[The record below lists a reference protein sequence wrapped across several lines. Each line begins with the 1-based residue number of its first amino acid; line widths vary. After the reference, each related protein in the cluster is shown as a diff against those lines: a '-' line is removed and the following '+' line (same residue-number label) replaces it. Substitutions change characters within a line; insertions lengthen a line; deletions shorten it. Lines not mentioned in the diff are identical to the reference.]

1 MSLFPVNWRSLRVRL
16 LAWLSGIALVVTGT
30 TWLLHG
36 ILLEDLARD
45 FLGER
50 LKREAQHAIE
60 QLQQGSTST
69 PVVLETASRGS
80 QIFHHLYVLR
90 FAGQVSASD
99 ERWQSTLTPLLNKR
113 DEAHVEVREG
123 GKHLLV
129 YRQPFVLEGKNGVL
143 LVGEDFSQVEKGLS
157 QLHWWV
163 AGISAVLL
171 LLLITLNLF
180 AVNRALIPLS
190 RLRRQLEQLQIG
202 QRERLS
208 SDVPAELDSLISQ
221 LNHFMDE
228 IDSRLQRSRDSV
240 ANLSHALKTPLAAVT
255 QVLRGSR
262 PVDATRRQKLV
273 QRLEDIHA
281 LLDAEL
287 RRSRIAGPHA
297 GRMAHVYQDASRL
310 MDMFRGL
317 YPDKAFHLESQ
328 VDKGARVPVE
338 SQDFSEMLG
347 ILLDN
352 AGKWAHREVVCRLT
366 VTDQLCISVA
376 DDGPGISEQHLSRL
390 GQRGMRLDEQ
400 HPGYGLGLSILAQ
413 LVARYA
419 GSTHFHPSPSGGL
432 DVQVN
437 IPLAERLD

>member
-1 MSLFPVNWRSLRVRL
+1 MFPVNRRSLRVRL

-50 LKREAQHAIE
+50 LEREARYAVE
-60 QLQQGSTST
+60 QLQQGGVST
-69 PVVLETASRGS
+69 PAVLETASRGS

-90 FAGQVSASD
+90 FAGNVSASD
-99 ERWQSTLTPLLNKR
+99 KRWQSALAPLLNQR
-113 DEAHVEVREG
+113 NEAHVEVSQNG
-123 GKHLLV
+123 QHLLV
-129 YRQPFVLEGKNGVL
+129 YRQPFVLEGKSGVL
-143 LVGEDFSQVEKGLS
+143 LVGEDFSRVEQGLS

-171 LLLITLNLF
+171 VLLITLNLF

-190 RLRRQLEQLQIG
+190 RLRRQLEQLQLG
-202 QRERLS
+202 RRDRLS
-208 SDVPAELDSLISQ
+208 SDVPAELDGLTSQ
-221 LNHFMDE
+221 LNRFMDE

-262 PVDATRRQKLV
+262 PIDEARRQKLV
-273 QRLEDIHA
+273 ERLEEIHA
-281 LLDAEL
+281 LLDSEL

-297 GRMAHVYQDASRL
+297 GRMSLPHRDASRL
-310 MDMFRGL
+310 IDMFRSL
-317 YPDKAFHLESQ
+317 YPDKTFRLDTQA
-328 VDKGARVPVE
+328 DKEARVPVE

-352 AGKWAHREVVCRLT
+352 AGKWAHRDVTCRLT
-366 VTDQLCISVA
+366 VTDALRIRVA
-376 DDGPGISEQHLSRL
+376 DDGPGISEQYLPHL

-400 HPGYGLGLSILAQ
+400 HPGYGLGLSILDQ
-413 LVARYA
+413 LVTRYA
-419 GSTHFHPSPSGGL
+419 GKTQFNAGAAGGL
-432 DVQVN
+432 DVQVT
-437 IPLAERLD
+437 IPVADGVD

>member
-1 MSLFPVNWRSLRVRL
+1 MSLFPVNGRSLRVRL
-16 LAWLSGIALVVTGT
+16 LAWLSGIAIVVTGT

-50 LKREAQHAIE
+50 LKREAQYAIE

-69 PVVLETASRGS
+69 PVVLESASRGS

-208 SDVPAELDSLISQ
+208 SDVPTELDSLISQ
-221 LNHFMDE
+221 LNRFMDE

-297 GRMAHVYQDASRL
+297 GRMAHVYHDASRL

-317 YPDKAFHLESQ
+317 YPDKTFHLDTQ
-328 VDKGARVPVE
+328 ADKGARVPVE

-366 VTDQLCISVA
+366 VTDQLCISVT

-413 LVARYA
+413 LVTRYA
-419 GSTHFHPSPSGGL
+419 GSTLFHPGPSGGL